1 MYRRPPRSTLTDTLA
16 PYTTLFRSFDAIPL
30 GAALGEIDDAAVEEG
45 RFARQARIDGIG
57 AFMRGAAPVGGL
69 DFEPLA
75 HQLAAERGVV
85 KITADDHADVRPGIA
100 EAVDDILFSARLP
113 FVESRPLHICAGDR
127 VSSLRL
133 DRLVQS
139 VW

>member
-30 GAALGEIDDAAVEEG
+30 GAALGDIDDAAVEEG

-75 HQLAAERGVV
+75 QIGRATSELQSLMRISYAVFCLKK
-85 KITADDHADVRPGIA
+85 KIDHT
-100 EAVDDILFSARLP
+100 
-113 FVESRPLHICAGDR
+113 
-127 VSSLRL
+127 
-133 DRLVQS
+133 
-139 VW
+139 